1 MSKLVALLPFVI
13 VFVIMVLLVNVL
25 KNDKNGT
32 NGTNGSNQYDERQ
45 LLIQGK
51 AYKYA
56 FFTLLTY
63 FLAIGILTVV
73 LERDFAT
80 TYVYSLIG
88 LCLAMIVYV
97 TYSLFNDAYIGR
109 DRSKNLSTGF
119 VFLIGV
125 CNAGP
130 ALFRFDEMLVN
141 GILQIPIGQL
151 VMGLTFIYMGII
163 LVVKKQIDKRE
174 L

>member
-1 MSKLVALLPFVI
+1 MSKLVVLLPFVI

-32 NGTNGSNQYDERQ
+32 NGTNGSSQYDERQ

-80 TYVYSLIG
+80 TYVYSLI
-88 LCLAMIVYV
+88 
-97 TYSLFNDAYIGR
+97 
-109 DRSKNLSTGF
+109 
-119 VFLIGV
+119 
-125 CNAGP
+125 
-130 ALFRFDEMLVN
+130 
-141 GILQIPIGQL
+141 
-151 VMGLTFIYMGII
+151 
-163 LVVKKQIDKRE
+163 
-174 L
+174 